1 MIDKPDPDE
10 QRLQDAVDALAEH
23 FDSLIIFATRYES
36 EAESGEQGTLYLTKR
51 RGNYY
56 ASCGAVKAWVT
67 QQDEH
72 ERSKEKE

>member
-23 FDSLIIFATRYES
+23 YDSLIIFATRYES
-36 EAESGEQGTLYLTKR
+36 EAESGEQGTVGITRR

-56 ASCGAVKAWVT
+56 ASCGLVRGWVK

-72 ERSKEKE
+72 ERSREKE